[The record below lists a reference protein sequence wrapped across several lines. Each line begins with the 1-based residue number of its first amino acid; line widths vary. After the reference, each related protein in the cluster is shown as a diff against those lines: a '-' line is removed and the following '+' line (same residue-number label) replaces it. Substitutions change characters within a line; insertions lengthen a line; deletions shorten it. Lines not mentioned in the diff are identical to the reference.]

1 MATILYGLRGYE
13 DTAANWASDA
23 TIYPLNS
30 LLFATDTGAI
40 KRGDGVSTYAELDLL
55 TTTTPTAWSAIT
67 GRPAQIG
74 AGATK
79 EAARTAIA
87 AAAADH
93 VHAVVADVDSGLADA
108 ETIQAL
114 AIALSTRITDHVHAV
129 EADVESGLA
138 GAETIQA
145 LAIALSTRIK
155 VLEDLQDD
163 PA

>member
-13 DTAANWASDA
+13 DTSTNWASDA

-30 LLFATDTGAI
+30 LLFASDTGAI

-55 TTTTPTAWSAIT
+55 TTTTPTAWSAVT
-67 GRPAQIG
+67 GKPAQIG

-79 EAARTAIA
+79 EAARTAIE

-93 VHAVVADVDSGLADA
+93 VHAVVADVD
-108 ETIQAL
+108 
-114 AIALSTRITDHVHAV
+114 
-129 EADVESGLA
+129 SGLA

>member
-13 DTAANWASDA
+13 DTSTNWASDA

-30 LLFATDTGAI
+30 FLFATDTGVI
-40 KRGDGVSTYAELDLL
+40 KRGDGVKAYAALSPMVTDAPSTWATL
-55 TTTTPTAWSAIT
+55 TSK
-67 GRPAQIG
+67 PAQIG

-79 EAARTAIA
+79 AAARTAIE

-114 AIALSTRITDHVHAV
+114 AIALSTRITDHDHAV
-129 EADVESGLA
+129 EADVASGLA

-145 LAIALSTRIK
+145 LAIALSQRIK
-155 VLEDLQDD
+155 DLEDAPDNT
-163 PA
+163 